1 MGRSWGELVSK
12 FFLDYLANN
21 CKLFEMCNNLIVPNW
36 CIYCMCVGPKG
47 QFAKNKQKYKV
58 QQQSLNSNIGTC
70 DLAKHMHGKIWD
82 IS

>member
-1 MGRSWGELVSK
+1 
-12 FFLDYLANN
+12 
-21 CKLFEMCNNLIVPNW
+21 
-36 CIYCMCVGPKG
+36 MCVGPKG

-82 IS
+82 ISWKRLGILREVDLEILLLIYI